1 MITEKYD
8 KQLKGIIN
16 QYFPGMNKE
25 EIEEHNGFF
34 QELIDGTPKNVDPVS
49 INNYPIYEMDFS
61 DNINPNSKV
70 FYYAHLFDRDNVFR
84 KVSDDGE
91 VYFSILEDDF
101 ELITYNKERS
111 YYRGCH
117 VWEKDST
124 KELYEIV
131 SMFIKLY
138 GIDKLEHIKKL
149 IRKNTYIHHVN

>member
-8 KQLKGIIN
+8 KQLEEIIKK
-16 QYFPGMNKE
+16 YFPCMRRE
-25 EIEEHNGFF
+25 EIEEHRGFL
-34 QELIDGTPKNVDPVS
+34 QELIDGKPKNVVPVS
-49 INNYPIYEMDFS
+49 VNNYPIYEMDFS
-61 DNINPNSKV
+61 DNVNPNSKV

-111 YYRGCH
+111 YYCGCH
-117 VWEKDST
+117 VWEKGST
-124 KELYEIV
+124 KELYKIV
-131 SMFIKLY
+131 SLFFELY

-149 IRKNTYIHHVN
+149 IR